1 MTNIDYFKQDISV
14 GDIASIELTS
24 GKSVQGKVIEISE
37 YIIVEKE
44 DGKKM
49 RLLDAIIGGW
59 ELISS
64 SETDHE
70 VKSKDESVE
79 SPQSE
84 PKTQEEV
91 KIKPT
96 ESSIPG
102 LKILGK
108 IDASKFEKN
117 RFPSSV
123 ADHKPESIAQVE
135 TPGNSAESSKMKTVG
150 NRLQDLD
157 SVIIPAP
164 SISYDNKFLSAHG
177 RITDVGP
184 AYGFIVE
191 KKTKTVYK
199 FENKEIIGEVGDFN
213 KGDEVVFTPLST
225 LFKGSPAAGKV
236 LNELSVKE
244 LMITVRDLVQDGRSS
259 YKRRA
264 KDILAYILV
273 EFPDYL
279 EANTLL
285 SNIIQSI
292 NDKEIVKPDIIIS
305 ADTIAALPLQRPM
318 MSEYDCKEM
327 ERELEMVNVRSVYRS
342 LMIFYVE
349 DALLQNT

>member
-108 IDASKFEKN
+108 IDASKFEKK
-117 RFPSSV
+117 SL
-123 ADHKPESIAQVE
+123 SI
-135 TPGNSAESSKMKTVG
+135 KC
-150 NRLQDLD
+150 
-157 SVIIPAP
+157 
-164 SISYDNKFLSAHG
+164 G
-177 RITDVGP
+177 RP
-184 AYGFIVE
+184 
-191 KKTKTVYK
+191 
-199 FENKEIIGEVGDFN
+199 
-213 KGDEVVFTPLST
+213 
-225 LFKGSPAAGKV
+225 
-236 LNELSVKE
+236 
-244 LMITVRDLVQDGRSS
+244 
-259 YKRRA
+259 
-264 KDILAYILV
+264 
-273 EFPDYL
+273 
-279 EANTLL
+279 
-285 SNIIQSI
+285 
-292 NDKEIVKPDIIIS
+292 
-305 ADTIAALPLQRPM
+305 
-318 MSEYDCKEM
+318 
-327 ERELEMVNVRSVYRS
+327 
-342 LMIFYVE
+342 
-349 DALLQNT
+349 